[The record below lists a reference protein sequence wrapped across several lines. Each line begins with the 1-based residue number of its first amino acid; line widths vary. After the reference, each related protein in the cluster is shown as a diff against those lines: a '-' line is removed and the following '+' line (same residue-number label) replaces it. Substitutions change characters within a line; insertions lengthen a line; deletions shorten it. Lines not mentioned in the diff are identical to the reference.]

1 MGMLKDQTSR
11 EYVAIDESQRSRKS
25 MDQRGKRT
33 LEKKVLDQHIRTQE
47 QLQYEA
53 TVQLSKL
60 VIATSSSHLKS

>member
-1 MGMLKDQTSR
+1 
-11 EYVAIDESQRSRKS
+11 

>member
-25 MDQRGKRT
+25 MDERGKWT

>member
-1 MGMLKDQTSR
+1 MGTLKDQTSR

-25 MDQRGKRT
+25 MDERGKGT

-53 TVQLSKL
+53 TVPLSKL
-60 VIATSSSHLKS
+60 VVASSSSHLKS

>member
-25 MDQRGKRT
+25 MDERGKRT

>member
-1 MGMLKDQTSR
+1 MGTLKDQTSR

-25 MDQRGKRT
+25 MDERGKRT